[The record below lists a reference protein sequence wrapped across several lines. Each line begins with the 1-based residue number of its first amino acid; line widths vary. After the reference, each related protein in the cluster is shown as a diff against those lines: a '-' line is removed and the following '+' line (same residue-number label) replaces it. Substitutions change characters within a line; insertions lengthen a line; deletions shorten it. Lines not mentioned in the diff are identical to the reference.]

1 MRYLTLLCV
10 ASLMAGCGDSKPP
23 ERTFADPQVRALEKA
38 RGVQQQIDT
47 DAARRREAVDGQTG
61 DTPKQ

>member
-1 MRYLTLLCV
+1 MRILMISVVVLLT
-10 ASLMAGCGDSKPP
+10 GCGDSKPP

-38 RGVQQQIDT
+38 RAVQPQVDA
-47 DAARRREAVDGQTG
+47 DAARRRQALDGQTG